1 MSVTHSEP
9 FLQKFATLVDIFLP
23 NPLLLVTI
31 ARLPAC
37 LLSIQSFSP
46 QPHPPSNQP
55 ASSRFR
61 SFRITILCYRL
72 SFSPLLLQTTRHRT
86 EGRTNE
92 RTTMK
97 VSFLFR
103 PHLPHPQS
111 RCGGIEIKARIPLR
125 MSGK

>member
-31 ARLPAC
+31 ARLPAYTV
-37 LLSIQSFSP
+37 IQSTAPSTV
-46 QPHPPSNQP
+46 QPTGKLPIQVVSYYDIVLPFVVF
-55 ASSRFR
+55 A
-61 SFRITILCYRL
+61 
-72 SFSPLLLQTTRHRT
+72 TTFADDST
-86 EGRTNE
+86 PNGRTNE

-103 PHLPHPQS
+103 PHLPHPP
-111 RCGGIEIKARIPLR
+111 K
-125 MSGK
+125 

>member
-9 FLQKFATLVDIFLP
+9 FLQKFATLLDIFLP

-31 ARLPAC
+31 ARLPPVHTYTV
-37 LLSIQSFSP
+37 IQSTAPSTV
-46 QPHPPSNQP
+46 QPTGKFPIQVVSYYDIVLPFVVF
-55 ASSRFR
+55 A
-61 SFRITILCYRL
+61 
-72 SFSPLLLQTTRHRT
+72 TTFADDST
-86 EGRTNE
+86 PNGRTNE